1 MVQPNDIKHVAKLA
15 KLEIEASKIAD
26 FTTEFNAIIDFV
38 EQLAEV
44 DTTGVEP
51 TYHGNQLLNVFRE
64 DVAKPGVERD
74 VMLANAKTTKDGFIQ
89 VPAIME
95 SEEA

>member
-15 KLEIEASKIAD
+15 KLEIESSKIAD

>member
-1 MVQPNDIKHVAKLA
+1 MVKPNDIRHVAKLA
-15 KLEIEASKIAD
+15 KLQLEEVKIDA

-38 EQLAEV
+38 EQLSEV

-51 TYHGNQLLNVFRE
+51 TYHGNRLVNVYRE
-64 DVAKPGVERD
+64 DIAVEGVERTALLQN
-74 VMLANAKTTKDGFIQ
+74 VKTAKDGFIQ
-89 VPAIME
+89 VPAMLE

>member
-1 MVQPNDIKHVAKLA
+1 MITRNDIQHVAKLA
-15 KLEIEASKIAD
+15 KLKFEEHALD
-26 FTTEFNAIIDFV
+26 QFTEEFNAIMELV
-38 EQLAEV
+38 EHLEEV

-51 TYHGNQLLNVFRE
+51 TYHGNQLVNVFRQ
-64 DVAKPGVERD
+64 DKAQVGVERERL
-74 VMLANAKTTKDGFIQ
+74 LANAKTTKDGFIQ